1 MYSLLFLLVLS
12 IQDSGRRKEANVWL
26 NPNPK
31 FQKTGKE
38 NKNEKKIEN
47 ILTLTL
53 Y

>member
-1 MYSLLFLLVLS
+1 MLT

-31 FQKTGKE
+31 FQKMKITGKE

-47 ILTLTL
+47 KLTLTL